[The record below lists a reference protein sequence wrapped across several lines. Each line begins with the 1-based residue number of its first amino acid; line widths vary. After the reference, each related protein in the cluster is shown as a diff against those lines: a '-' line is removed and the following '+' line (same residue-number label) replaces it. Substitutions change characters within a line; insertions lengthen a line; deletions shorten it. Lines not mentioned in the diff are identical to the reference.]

1 MAKEKDA
8 FVVFWKY
15 FSRTLIA
22 VSIAAA
28 LFIGFMIF
36 ALFYRGSTKPILS
49 VADEFKPDSSWRL
62 AQEQVEPPRLLCIG
76 SMSCPGVSRTWERD
90 TPMTKNELMS
100 YLPDSWRSNAEAPKA
115 CKTTDEV
122 MTCDIYVTDKGYL
135 ISMGS
140 GRHDSGDK
148 TFWVSIYVRRS

>member
-1 MAKEKDA
+1 MAQEKDA

-90 TPMTKNELMS
+90 TPMTKDELLS
-100 YLPDSWRSNAEAPKA
+100 YLPDSWRSYAEAPRA
-115 CKTTDEV
+115 CETRDQV
-122 MTCDIYVTDKGYL
+122 MTCDIYITDKGYSVS
-135 ISMGS
+135 IGS
-140 GRHDSGDK
+140 RKPHGNSE
-148 TFWVSIYVRRS
+148 TFKVGIYVRRS